1 MKVKELK
8 DVCEDYIAEL
18 IAEISETRNEQRFL
32 DYLDFCS
39 RFHRYSFRNRVL
51 IWFYKPDATF
61 VAGFKAWQKM
71 GRKVKKG
78 ASGIPIFAPMAIR
91 KHKEMDETIEDEAD
105 DRDFFLRF
113 KVVYVFDVSQT
124 EGDPLPEMDI
134 LKVYGETQLL
144 GPLEDFTKAQGI
156 VLTYSDKSLD
166 FLKAAGV
173 SVSGGIQVKVSLDDS
188 QRFYVLS
195 HELAHELLHD
205 LQARKTLP
213 TKVKELEA
221 DATAYVVSRHFGLKT
236 QSSAYLSLYK
246 VEEVDVKESLA
257 RIVSTASKIICGI
270 HEADKGHQAT
280 KNLREAA

>member
-8 DVCEDYIAEL
+8 DVCEEYIAEL
-18 IAEISETRNEQRFL
+18 IAEISETKNEQRFL
-32 DYLDFCS
+32 NYLDFCS

-91 KHKEMDETIEDEAD
+91 KQKEIDEEIEDEAD
-105 DRDFFLRF
+105 VRDLLRF

-144 GPLEDFTKAQGI
+144 GPLENFTKTQGI
-156 VLTYSDKSLD
+156 QLTYSEKTLE
-166 FLKAAGV
+166 FLKAVGV
-173 SVSGGIQVKVSLDDS
+173 STSGGIHIKASLDDS

-205 LQARKTLP
+205 LQARRTLS

-221 DATAYVVSRHFGLKT
+221 DTTAYVVSRHFGLKT
-236 QSSAYLSLYK
+236 QSSAYLALYQ
-246 VEEVDVKESLA
+246 VEGVDVKESLA

-270 HEADKGHQAT
+270 HEADKAQQA
-280 KNLREAA
+280 KQNLREAA